1 MITHT
6 QLQNNIVIRM
16 SDKQIDTID
25 QKLDKERIK
34 EKDKDMLK
42 VIESVFDDQTRMV
55 IFKLINKGVLKEISF
70 VVSTGK
76 EANVYHAYGVENEE
90 LAVKIYRTTTAEFK
104 RNWMYVEGDP
114 RFKSYKKGTYAF
126 IYTWAKK
133 EYKNLQ
139 RMQKAKILVPSP
151 IAVSKNVVVMK
162 FIGENQDAAPLLKDV
177 KLKKP
182 NKVYAEVVDFLFKL
196 FDDGNLVHA
205 DLSEYNV
212 LFHKKKPVIIDV
224 SQAVLLDHPYASVF
238 LYRDISN
245 INRYFTSL
253 GVQTLSNDELYEQIT
268 ETPPSQ
274 KIKSMEF

>member
-1 MITHT
+1 
-6 QLQNNIVIRM
+6 M

-55 IFKLINKGVLKEISF
+55 VFKLISKGILKEISF

-76 EANVYHAYGVENEE
+76 EANVYHAYGYEGEE
-90 LAVKIYRTTTAEFK
+90 LAVKIYRTTTAEFR

-114 RFKSYKKGTYAF
+114 RFKSYKKGTYSF
-126 IYTWAKK
+126 IYTWARK

-139 RMQKAKILVPSP
+139 RMLKAKVLVPTP
-151 IAVSKNVVVMK
+151 VAISKNVLVMK
-162 FIGENQDAAPLLKDV
+162 FIGENQEAAPLLKDV
-177 KLKKP
+177 KVKKP
-182 NKVYAEVVDFLFKL
+182 NKIYGKIVDFLFKL
-196 FDDGNLVHA
+196 YEGGNLVHA
-205 DLSEYNV
+205 DLSEYNI
-212 LFHKKKPVIIDV
+212 LFHKKEPVIIDV

-245 INRYFTSL
+245 INRYFASL

-268 ETPPSQ
+268 ETPPSP
-274 KIKSMEF
+274 KIKSMEI

>member
-1 MITHT
+1 
-6 QLQNNIVIRM
+6 M

-55 IFKLINKGVLKEISF
+55 VFKLINKGVLKEISF

-76 EANVYHAYGVENEE
+76 EANVYHAFGNEGEE

-126 IYTWAKK
+126 IYTWARK

-139 RMQKAKILVPSP
+139 RMQKAKVHVPSP
-151 IAVSKNVVVMK
+151 IEVSKNVLVMK
-162 FIGENQDAAPLLKDV
+162 FIGEKQAAAPLLKDV

-182 NKVYAEVVDFLFKL
+182 NKVYAKVVDFLFKL
-196 FDDGNLVHA
+196 YEDGNLVHA
-205 DLSEYNV
+205 DLSEYNI
-212 LFHKKKPVIIDV
+212 LYYKKNPIIIDV
-224 SQAVLLDHPYASVF
+224 SQAVLLDHPYAAVF

-245 INRYFTSL
+245 INRHFASL
-253 GVQTLSNDELYEQIT
+253 GVETLSNDELYEQIT
-268 ETPPSQ
+268 ETPPSP
-274 KIKSMEF
+274 KIKSMEL